1 MYIPFLSQ
9 EDIILDNNG
18 KIIPGAKISVF
29 DPVSN
34 TPVNIYTYDGS
45 NELYTIAPN
54 PVYLNGESRPEHTY
68 FCDRLVLCRLYKY
81 IGNFSDPRVDDDTN
95 NWLFIREWNGAFT
108 EDTVKND
115 TIIYGIES
123 LTEANTGLGSVTV
136 VGYYNDHD
144 CEARTYYWDANC
156 TQTPDNGYIVKSND
170 KDTGRWILKFDGE
183 YLPSTY
189 YGVYPGSE
197 ANINALLTYVDTVG
211 TASMKTAPGVYF
223 VRGDY
228 KASSVALTT
237 SKKLLIDN
245 VSSFTRA
252 SITSSTDIKVIG
264 GETNHY
270 ITDLYGVKVAHSTWY
285 KTLQGF
291 LDSGAKEMIFDQNI
305 NVTQAPVL
313 TKNTTLHNV
322 HLVNNTN
329 MYAGWM
335 GFNNFMLTLDRC
347 TVDDHLFYPSTSRI
361 FFQNMLVTDR
371 YFIQPTV
378 QNMDI
383 SRINCDDFNFNL
395 CNFDNAEIYLK
406 WMYQKGNTDI
416 DMEGRLVSDIDFA
429 PSLTGLHNCRF
440 NTLTLND
447 SSKEVFLE
455 NCQGTIR
462 SVNVKSLKIQK
473 CMLTIDVDVTLNGG
487 ILDIVNSELSGSG
500 TFSAGNT
507 YAVNIER
514 SNVSQ
519 NITFPYITNP
529 ATQYFDIIIDNS
541 NVTGTIEVKKLKM
554 TNSKAGTVKIYGASG
569 ASVLIG
575 NVTLEN
581 NVIDDFGFFTV
592 TGYEQV
598 VSNCTFVQT
607 RIVNNTFN
615 NSFTCPFYVTD
626 SESNKHEFISRTGAH
641 DYLYRGNN
649 GQCPIDSTQLVTQLP
664 YTDGAYKDADEHTW
678 NLELKHTLRLFL
690 PGERLVLGTTLGS
703 KMVNLEVNDDTRSV
717 NAIPKSN
724 FGMFHAGSQDSS
736 DNDYFLMCLATDY
749 HDDNHSITNAVIT
762 QINSTVGV

>member
-1 MYIPFLSQ
+1 MYIPILSQ
-9 EDIILDNNG
+9 KDVILDNNEN
-18 KIIPGAKISVF
+18 IIPGGKIEVF

-34 TPVNIYTYDGS
+34 TPVNVYTYDGS
-45 NELYTIAPN
+45 NERYVISPN
-54 PVYLNGESRPEHTY
+54 PIYLNGASSPEHTY
-68 FCDRLVLCRLYKY
+68 FVDRLVLCRLYKY

-95 NWLFIREWNGAFT
+95 NWAFVKEWNDAYT

-123 LTEANTGLGSVTV
+123 LKSANTSLGSVNV
-136 VGYYNDHD
+136 VGYYNSTD
-144 CEARTYYWDANC
+144 CASRTYYWDANC
-156 TQTPDNGYIVKSND
+156 NQTPDNGYIVKSND

-197 ANINALLTYVDTVG
+197 ANINALLTYVDSVG
-211 TASMKTAPGVYF
+211 TASIKTAPGVYF

-237 SKKLLIDN
+237 AKKLLIDN
-245 VSSFTRA
+245 GSSFTRA
-252 SITSSTDIKVIG
+252 SITSSTDITVIG

-270 ITDLYGVKVAHSTWY
+270 ITDLYGVKKAHSSWY

-291 LDSGAKEMIFDQNI
+291 LDSGAKELIFDENI
-305 NVTQAPVL
+305 NVTQAPVM
-313 TKNTTLHNV
+313 TKSTVLHNV

-329 MYAGWM
+329 MVVGWM

-347 TVDDHLFYPSTSRI
+347 TVDDHLFYPSTSRV

-371 YFIQPTV
+371 YFYLPTV

-383 SRINCDDFNFNL
+383 SHINCDDFNFNL
-395 CNFDNAEIYLK
+395 CNFDNAAIYLK
-406 WMYQKGNTDI
+406 WKYQKGYTDI
-416 DMEGRLVSDIDFA
+416 DMEGRIVSDIDFA
-429 PSLTGLHNCRF
+429 PSLTGLHNCLF

-447 SSKEVFLE
+447 SSKSVFLE

-462 SVNVKSLKIQK
+462 SVNVKTLKIQK
-473 CMLTIDVDVTLNGG
+473 CRLTIDVNVTLNGG
-487 ILDIVNSELSGSG
+487 VLDIVDSELSGSG
-500 TFSAGNT
+500 TISAGNSF
-507 YAVNIER
+507 ALNIER

-541 NVTGTIEVKKLKM
+541 NVMGDIEVKKLKM
-554 TNSKAGTVKIYGASG
+554 TNSKAGTVKIYGAIG
-569 ASVLIG
+569 ASPLIG

-592 TGYEQV
+592 TGYEHV
-598 VSNCTFVQT
+598 VSSCLFVQT
-607 RIVNNTFN
+607 RIINNTFN

-626 SESNKHEFISRTGAH
+626 SESKKYEFISRTGAH
-641 DYLYRGNN
+641 DYLYRGNS
-649 GQCPIDSTQLVTQLP
+649 GLCPIDSTQLVTTLP
-664 YTDGAYKDADEHTW
+664 YTDGAYQDADEHTW
-678 NLELKHTLRLFL
+678 NLELTHTFRMFV
-690 PGERLVLGTTLGS
+690 PGERLILGTTLGA
-703 KMVNLEVNDDTRSV
+703 KMVEFFTTYGSGTEAIAPVNY
-717 NAIPKSN
+717 
-724 FGMFHAGSQDSS
+724 GLFHAGSQDNS
-736 DNDYFLMCLATDY
+736 DNDYFHMCLATDFPALA
-749 HDDNHSITNAVIT
+749 NTVIT
-762 QINSTVGV
+762 MINSTVGV

>member
-9 EDIILDNNG
+9 ADLILDNNG
-18 KIIPGAKISVF
+18 NIIPGARIFVY

-34 TPVNIYTYDGS
+34 TPVDIYTYDGS
-45 NELYTIAPN
+45 NERYVIAPN
-54 PVYLNGESRPEHTY
+54 PIYLNGASSPEYTY
-68 FCDRLVLCRLYKY
+68 FCDRLVLCVLSKY

-95 NWLFIREWNGAFT
+95 NWAYVKQWNGAFT

-115 TIIYGIES
+115 TILYGIES
-123 LTEANTGLGSVTV
+123 LTKANTELGNVTV
-136 VGYYNDHD
+136 VGYWNNTD

-197 ANINALLTYVDTVG
+197 ANINALLTYVDSVG
-211 TASMKTAPGVYF
+211 TASIKTAPGVYF

-245 VSSFTRA
+245 ESSFTRA

-264 GETNHY
+264 GETLHF
-270 ITDLYGVKVAHSTWY
+270 ITDLYGVKTAHSSWY

-291 LDSGAKEMIFDQNI
+291 LDSGAKELIFDEYV

-347 TVDDHLFYPSTSRI
+347 TVDDHLFYPSTARI

-371 YFIQPTV
+371 YFLQPTV

-395 CNFDNAEIYLK
+395 CNFDNAAIYLK
-406 WMYQKGNTDI
+406 WMYQKGYTDI
-416 DMEGRLVSDIDFA
+416 DMEGRIVSDIDFA
-429 PSLTGLHNCRF
+429 PSLTGLRNCLF

-462 SVNVKSLKIQK
+462 SVNVKTLAVHK
-473 CMLTIDVDVTLNGG
+473 CKLTIDVNVTLNGG
-487 ILDIVNSELSGSG
+487 VLDIADSELSGSG
-500 TFSAGNT
+500 TLNAGNQF
-507 YAVNIER
+507 ALNIER

-529 ATQYFDIIIDNS
+529 ASQYFDIIIDNS
-541 NVTGTIEVKKLKM
+541 KVTGTIEVKKLTM
-554 TNSKAGTVKIYGASG
+554 TNSKAGTVKIYG
-569 ASVLIG
+569 SVGSIPAIG
-575 NVTLEN
+575 NVKLEN

-592 TGYEQV
+592 TGYEHI
-598 VSNCTFVQT
+598 VSNCAFVQT

-626 SESNKHEFISRTGAH
+626 SESKKYEFISRMPFH
-641 DYLYRGNN
+641 DFLYRGNN
-649 GQCPIDSTQLVTQLP
+649 GLCPIDSTQLVTTLP
-664 YTDGAYKDADEHTW
+664 YTDGAYQDANEHTW
-678 NLELKHTLRLFL
+678 NLELTHTFRMFV
-690 PGERLVLGTTLGS
+690 PGERLILGTTLGA
-703 KMVNLEVNDDTRSV
+703 KMVEFFTTYGSGQE
-717 NAIPKSN
+717 AINPIN
-724 FGMFHAGSQDSS
+724 YGLFHAGSQDNS

-749 HDDNHSITNAVIT
+749 PALANTVIT
-762 QINSTVGV
+762 FINSTVGV

>member
-9 EDIILDNNG
+9 EDLVLDNNRQ
-18 KIIPGAKISVF
+18 IIPGAKIEVF

-95 NWLFIREWNGAFT
+95 NWLFIREWNGAYT

-123 LTEANTGLGSVTV
+123 LTDANTDLGSVTV

-197 ANINALLTYVDTVG
+197 ANINALLTYVDSVG
-211 TASMKTAPGVYF
+211 TASIKTAPGVYF
-223 VRGDY
+223 VRGNY

-237 SKKLLIDN
+237 AKKLLIDN
-245 VSSFTRA
+245 NSSFTRA
-252 SITSSTDIKVIG
+252 SITSSTDITVIG

-270 ITDLYGVKVAHSTWY
+270 ITDLYGVKVAHSSWY

-291 LDSGAKEMIFDQNI
+291 LDSGAKELIFDENI
-305 NVTQAPVL
+305 NVTQAPVM
-313 TKNTTLHNV
+313 TKSTVLHNV

-329 MYAGWM
+329 MVVGWM

-371 YFIQPTV
+371 YFYLPTV

-395 CNFDNAEIYLK
+395 CNFDNAAIYLK

-416 DMEGRLVSDIDFA
+416 DMQGRLVSDIDYA

-447 SSKEVFLE
+447 SSKSVFLE

-462 SVNVKSLKIQK
+462 SVNVKTLTVHK
-473 CMLTIDVDVTLNGG
+473 CRLTIDVDVTLNGG
-487 ILDIVNSELSGSG
+487 ILDIVDSELSGTG
-500 TFSAGNT
+500 TISAGNSF
-507 YAVNIER
+507 ALNIER

-554 TNSKAGTVKIYGASG
+554 TNSKAGSVKIYGAIG
-569 ASVLIG
+569 AFPLIG

-581 NVIDDFGFFTV
+581 NVIDDFGFFAV
-592 TGYEQV
+592 TGFEHV

-626 SESNKHEFISRTGAH
+626 SESNKYEFISRTGAH
-641 DYLYRGNN
+641 DFFYRGNN
-649 GQCPIDSTQLVTQLP
+649 GLCPIDSTQLVTTLP
-664 YTDGAYKDADEHTW
+664 YTDGAYEDADEHTW
-678 NLELKHTLRLFL
+678 NLELTHTFRMFV
-690 PGERLVLGTTLGS
+690 PGERLVKGTMLGAKMIEFFTTYGS
-703 KMVNLEVNDDTRSV
+703 GTEGIAPVNYGL
-717 NAIPKSN
+717 
-724 FGMFHAGSQDSS
+724 FHAGSQDNS
-736 DNDYFLMCLATDY
+736 DNDYFHMCLATDY
-749 HDDNHSITNAVIT
+749 PALANTVIT
-762 QINSTVGV
+762 FINSTVGA

>member
-1 MYIPFLSQ
+1 MYISFLTQ
-9 EDIILDNNG
+9 DDLILDNNRQ
-18 KIIPGAKISVF
+18 IIPGAKIEVY
-29 DPVSN
+29 DPISN
-34 TPVNIYTYDGS
+34 NYVDIYTYDGS
-45 NELYTIAPN
+45 NEKYTIAPN
-54 PVYLNGESRPEHTY
+54 PVYLNGQSRPEHTY
-68 FCDRLVLCRLYKY
+68 FAKQLVLCRLYKY
-81 IGNFSDPRVDDDTN
+81 IGNLSDPRVDDDTN
-95 NWLFIREWNGAFT
+95 NWQFIREWNGSFT

-115 TIIYGIES
+115 TIVFGLDGLKS
-123 LTEANTGLGSVTV
+123 ANPSLGSVNV

-237 SKKLLIDN
+237 AKKLLIDN
-245 VSSFTRA
+245 DSSFTRA

-264 GETNHY
+264 GKTNHF
-270 ITDLYGVKVAHSTWY
+270 ITDLYGVKTAHSSWY
-285 KTLQGF
+285 KSLQGF
-291 LDSGAKEMIFDQNI
+291 FDSGAKELIFDENV

-371 YFIQPTV
+371 YFIAPTV
-378 QNMDI
+378 QNIDI
-383 SRINCDDFNFNL
+383 SHINCDDFNFKL

-406 WMYQKGNTDI
+406 WVYQKGYTDI
-416 DMEGRLVSDIDFA
+416 DMEGRMVSDIDFV
-429 PSLTGLHNCRF
+429 PSLTGLHNCLF
-440 NTLTLND
+440 KTLTLND
-447 SSKEVFLE
+447 SSKTVFLE
-455 NCQGTIR
+455 NCQGILR
-462 SVNVKSLKIQK
+462 SVNSANLIIYN
-473 CMLTIDVDVTLNGG
+473 CRLTLDTNLALAQGGTLNIKDSVITGTG
-487 ILDIVNSELSGSG
+487 DIQAGADFALMIEHSTLEPSITCPNVTNTNAQPYDVIVKGSIVG
-500 TFSAGNT
+500 
-507 YAVNIER
+507 NIEL
-514 SNVSQ
+514 
-519 NITFPYITNP
+519 
-529 ATQYFDIIIDNS
+529 
-541 NVTGTIEVKKLKM
+541 KKLEM
-554 TNSKAGTVKIYGASG
+554 TNSKAGTIKIYGSADAKAG
-569 ASVLIG
+569 NTIG
-575 NVTLEN
+575 NVKLEN

-592 TGYEQV
+592 TGFESAV
-598 VSNCTFVQT
+598 NNCTFIQT

-626 SESNKHEFISRTGAH
+626 SDSKKYEFISSTGAH
-641 DYLYRGNN
+641 NWLYRGNN
-649 GQCPIDSTQLVTQLP
+649 GQCPIDSTQLVTTLP
-664 YTDGAYKDADEHTW
+664 YTDGSHIDADNHTW
-678 NLELKHTLRLFL
+678 SLELTHTFRLFL
-690 PGERLVLGTTLGS
+690 PGEIIFKGTSLGA
-703 KMVNLEVNDDTRSV
+703 KMVEFFTTYGTDTAV
-717 NAIPKSN
+717 INPLN
-724 FGMFHAGSQDSS
+724 YGLFHVGFQDAS
-736 DNDYFLMCLATDY
+736 DNDYFHMALATDY
-749 HDDNHSITNAVIT
+749 PALANTVIT
-762 QINSTVGV
+762 MINMNGV

>member
-9 EDIILDNNG
+9 EDLILDNNRQ
-18 KIIPGAKISVF
+18 IIPGAKIEVF

-95 NWLFIREWNGAFT
+95 NWLYVREWNGAYT

-136 VGYYNDHD
+136 IGYYNDHD

-211 TASMKTAPGVYF
+211 TASIKTAPGVYF

-245 VSSFTRA
+245 GSSFTRA

-270 ITDLYGVKVAHSTWY
+270 ITDLYGVKKAHISWY

-291 LDSGAKEMIFDQNI
+291 LDSGAKELIFDQNI

-371 YFIQPTV
+371 YFYVPTV

-395 CNFDNAEIYLK
+395 CNFDNASVYLK
-406 WMYQKGNTDI
+406 WKYQKGVTDI
-416 DMEGRLVSDIDFA
+416 DMQGRIVSDIDFA

-447 SSKEVFLE
+447 SSKSVFLE

-462 SVNVKSLKIQK
+462 SVNVKTLKIQK
-473 CMLTIDVDVTLNGG
+473 CTLTIDVDVTLNGG
-487 ILDIVNSELSGSG
+487 VLDIADSELSGSG
-500 TFSAGNT
+500 TLSAGNQF
-507 YAVNIER
+507 ALNIER

-529 ATQYFDIIIDNS
+529 ASQYFDIIIDNS
-541 NVTGTIEVKKLKM
+541 NVTGTIEVKKLTM
-554 TNSKAGTVKIYGASG
+554 TNSKAGTVKIYG
-569 ASVLIG
+569 SVGRMPEIG
-575 NVTLEN
+575 NVKLEN
-581 NVIDDFGFFTV
+581 NVIDDFGFFAV

-598 VSNCTFVQT
+598 VSNCVFVQT
-607 RIVNNTFN
+607 RIINNTFN

-626 SESNKHEFISRTGAH
+626 SESKKYEFIARIGPH
-641 DYLYRGNN
+641 DFFYRGNN
-649 GQCPIDSTQLVTQLP
+649 GQCPIDSTQLVTTLP
-664 YTDGAYKDADEHTW
+664 YTDGAYQDADEHTW
-678 NLELKHTLRLFL
+678 NLELKHTFRMFV
-690 PGERLVLGTTLGS
+690 PGERLVKGTILGA
-703 KMVNLEVNDDTRSV
+703 KMVEFFTTYGSGTEGIAPVNY
-717 NAIPKSN
+717 
-724 FGMFHAGSQDSS
+724 GLFHAGSQDNS

-749 HDDNHSITNAVIT
+749 PALANTVIT
-762 QINSTVGV
+762 FINSTVGV